1 MCYFFSFVYPIIW
14 LFGFIHYYV
23 SKYCYFRI
31 NYAHYTQSA
40 WHKPVKK
47 ASRSNPA
54 GIYSNCCSLF
64 TLELQEKTPLSV
76 VFFPLFITQPVRIPD
91 RLHILI

>member
-1 MCYFFSFVYPIIW
+1 MCYFFSFVYPLIW
-14 LFGFIHYYV
+14 FLGFIHYYV

-31 NYAHYTQSA
+31 DYAHYIQSA
-40 WHKPVKK
+40 WHKPAKK

-64 TLELQEKTPLSV
+64 TLELQEKALYP
-76 VFFPLFITQPVRIPD
+76 
-91 RLHILI
+91 